1 MKKTAIL
8 CCKIFDLLYGWNA
21 LKGRVFKIYQFS
33 DTFFA
38 PKYKLIHTKSTC

>member
-21 LKGRVFKIYQFS
+21 LKGRVFKIRIKN
-33 DTFFA
+33 
-38 PKYKLIHTKSTC
+38 PV